1 MQAVGASSATGGSVD
16 MDASEAVR
24 SNMQVVPEPD
34 TVQEKAFSDTDRLI
48 DAPCVLAEG
57 LVKYGNK
64 QTVRKLVFALLVGLC
79 FMVVEFCG
87 GYFTHSLAL
96 MTDAA
101 HLLSDVTGFAVA
113 AVASHLASR
122 KSATTYSF
130 GYHRAEVLGALMSVL
145 IIWVVTGVLIYE
157 AILRI
162 ITPGHTKGKAMFF
175 FALGG
180 VAVNLLNFAILGH
193 APKLKNAVG
202 GHSHH
207 ADINLK
213 GAILQ
218 VFGDT
223 IQAIGVAIAAALIW
237 AHQNQEKWQIADP
250 SVRLHLQSLYFA
262 PPFAWCVT

>member
-162 ITPGHTKGKAMFF
+162 ITPGHTKGKGVWRYHSSNWGRNCCSVD
-175 FALGG
+175 LG
-180 VAVNLLNFAILGH
+180 
-193 APKLKNAVG
+193 APAC
-202 GHSHH
+202 
-207 ADINLK
+207 
-213 GAILQ
+213 
-218 VFGDT
+218 
-223 IQAIGVAIAAALIW
+223 
-237 AHQNQEKWQIADP
+237 
-250 SVRLHLQSLYFA
+250 RR
-262 PPFAWCVT
+262 